1 MSMKNHNFNPVL
13 LNVGMACHNADW
25 NYNNISNPFF
35 RIYLVTEGCAMLEIN
50 QMAYEL
56 EQGKMYLIPPFSVH
70 NDSCQGAFSLYYIH
84 VFENQKNAIS
94 LFDQY
99 HFPVE
104 VPADELSKQLIDR
117 LIEINPER
125 ELLQYDP
132 ASYTS
137 DLVLM
142 NGLARSEQ
150 MPLHTQIETKG
161 ILSVLFSRFFS
172 LAVETSINNDTR
184 IWNAVHYIRDN
195 IHTRIR
201 IPDLANACNVSE
213 DHLIRL
219 FKKELNMTPIAYV
232 NKKKIEKAQL
242 MLVLEHSTIKEVACS
257 LAFDNISYFNK
268 VFKAQLGKTPSDYLK
283 ITPRS
288 SSGS

>member
-1 MSMKNHNFNPVL
+1 MSHKNHNFNPVL
-13 LNVGMACHNADW
+13 LNAGLACHDADW

-35 RIYLVTEGCAMLEIN
+35 RIYLVMEGGARLEIN
-50 QMAYEL
+50 QMAYDL
-56 EQGKMYLIPPFSVH
+56 KPGKLYLIPPFSVH
-70 NDSCQGAFSLYYIH
+70 NDSCSGIFSLYYIH

-94 LFDQY
+94 LFEQY

-104 VPADELSKQLIDR
+104 VEADDLAAQLIGR

-132 ASYTS
+132 ELYTN

-150 MPLHTQIETKG
+150 TPLPAQMETKG
-161 ILSVLFSRFFS
+161 ILSVLFSRFFG
-172 LAVETSINNDTR
+172 LAVETSINNDNR

-283 ITPRS
+283 ITPRK